1 MPKNK
6 KNEQDKIIELVD
18 ELLGLENRCELDR
31 VKIYVEIETH
41 VMGGVYG
48 LNDSEKT
55 IINNFSESD

>member
-1 MPKNK
+1 MPKDK

-18 ELLGLENRCELDR
+18 ELLGLEKRCELDR

-41 VMGGVYG
+41 VMGAIWVKRFRK
-48 LNDSEKT
+48 KT